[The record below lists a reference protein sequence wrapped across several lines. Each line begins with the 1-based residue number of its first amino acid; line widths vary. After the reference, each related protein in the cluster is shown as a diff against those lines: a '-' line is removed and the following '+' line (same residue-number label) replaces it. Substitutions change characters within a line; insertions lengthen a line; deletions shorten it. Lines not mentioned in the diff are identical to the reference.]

1 MSEPSESPLARP
13 NHHRRQRH
21 GGDLTVPQ
29 SSRPGSSL
37 SFTSL
42 IGQQQRPHS
51 SLSVNHPKS
60 GQQHGIDADEGGGA
74 EIPDIPLKRPGRR
87 LTSEQQALKPSRID
101 EAWGEE
107 DNNDWTPHRP
117 INPNSITSQKDR
129 LPSSISPPMSPIT
142 HSSRSR
148 ANSETST
155 YRTDATS
162 MLPAL
167 QTKGAGDDEILEPL
181 AEEEVEPGSF
191 DLVVPSHG
199 DSGQHYDLED
209 RSLLIFSKDHL
220 RAIFRDHILLQRFT
234 DFLHSVRPDSLPLLS
249 YYLDCLKA
257 LRAISY
263 ANAITDGLDTLPE
276 HDFSTDNTY
285 KTVNTSLEKKAEA
298 AFDVLVQQ
306 DLPAYV
312 THLWIQTVT
321 TSISKRITGT
331 LPVQLKEMSEGLAE
345 VFCLTDPSRHDNPII
360 FASEEFHR
368 TTQYGMK
375 HVIGRNCR
383 FLQGPKTDPF
393 SVRRIRDKISA
404 GKEHFE
410 TFLNYRRD
418 GSPFMNLLM
427 IAPLYDSRGAIRYFI
442 GAQVDVSGLAKQISG
457 LDALQNLVAARES
470 AAAAGDEIDEDLE
483 DKDEFQNL
491 CDMFN
496 MTELETVRRRGG
508 NMHRVPQDEPQ
519 DGSSNNWHKP
529 RILLQDETSS
539 IEKHGLSIS
548 PSISDSGK
556 LPGIYEYYL
565 LVRPYPSLRVLFASP
580 SLRMPGILQSNFMDK
595 IGGSNRVRDGLHH
608 AFAGGHGVTA
618 KVRWMSSANSEG
630 RVRWI
635 HCTPLLGSNGAVGVW
650 MIVLID
656 DESDPTAKKGKEAP
670 PVDGRL
676 RKTAAALERERP
688 YKDKDDSLSLAGY
701 IATASSR
708 GDEVDSHDEFDI
720 SIVRPGSRSSRHSSR
735 LSREPGTPRR
745 HKPPAFD
752 YDDELS
758 RSRTTVRLE
767 D

>member
-1 MSEPSESPLARP
+1 
-13 NHHRRQRH
+13 
-21 GGDLTVPQ
+21 
-29 SSRPGSSL
+29 
-37 SFTSL
+37 
-42 IGQQQRPHS
+42 
-51 SLSVNHPKS
+51 
-60 GQQHGIDADEGGGA
+60 
-74 EIPDIPLKRPGRR
+74 
-87 LTSEQQALKPSRID
+87 
-101 EAWGEE
+101 
-107 DNNDWTPHRP
+107 
-117 INPNSITSQKDR
+117 
-129 LPSSISPPMSPIT
+129 
-142 HSSRSR
+142 
-148 ANSETST
+148 
-155 YRTDATS
+155 

-209 RSLLIFSKDHL
+209 RSELIFSKDHL
-220 RAIFRDHILLQRFT
+220 QAIFKDHILLQRFT

-257 LRAISY
+257 LRAVAY
-263 ANAITDGLDTLPE
+263 ANAITDGLDTLPD
-276 HDFSTDNTY
+276 HDFSAENTY

-312 THLWIQTVT
+312 THLWIQTVSV
-321 TSISKRITGT
+321 SISKRITGT
-331 LPVQLKEMSEGLAE
+331 LPVQLKDMSEGLAE

-383 FLQGPKTDPF
+383 FLQGPKTNPF
-393 SVRRIRDKISA
+393 SVKRISEKLLA

-427 IAPLYDSRGAIRYFI
+427 IAPLYDSRGAVRYFI
-442 GAQVDVSGLAKQISG
+442 GAQVDVSGLAKQTAG
-457 LDALQNLVAARES
+457 LDALQELVAERE
-470 AAAAGDEIDEDLE
+470 AAAAGDANDEDSE
-483 DKDEFQNL
+483 EKDEFQNL
-491 CDMFN
+491 SDMFN

-519 DGSSNNWHKP
+519 DASSSNWHKP

-539 IEKHGLSIS
+539 IQKHGVSIS
-548 PSISDSGK
+548 PSTVDSGK

-565 LVRPYPSLRVLFASP
+565 LVRPSPTMRILFASP

-595 IGGSNRVRDGLHH
+595 IGGSNRVRDGLQH

-618 KVRWMSSANSEG
+618 KVRWMSTPNSEG

-650 MIVLID
+650 MVVLID
-656 DESDPTAKKGKEAP
+656 DESEANAKKKDAP
-670 PVDGRL
+670 PIDGRL
-676 RKTAAALERERP
+676 RKTPAALQRERP
-688 YKDKDDSLSLAGY
+688 YVDKDDNLSLAGF
-701 IATASSR
+701 IATTQSR
-708 GDEVDSHDEFDI
+708 EDEVDGRDDSFDI
-720 SIVRPGSRSSRHSSR
+720 SIVRPASRASRNSSR
-735 LSREPGTPRR
+735 LSREAGTPRR
-745 HKPPAFD
+745 REPAAFA
-752 YDDELS
+752 YDDEPS
-758 RSRTTVRLE
+758 RSTYTVRLE
-767 D
+767 E